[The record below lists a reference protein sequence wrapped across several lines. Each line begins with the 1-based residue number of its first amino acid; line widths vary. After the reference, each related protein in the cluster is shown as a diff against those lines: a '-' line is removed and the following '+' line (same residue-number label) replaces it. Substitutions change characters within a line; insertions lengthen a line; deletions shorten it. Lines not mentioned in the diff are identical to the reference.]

1 MYNKTNV
8 NSKCS
13 MRIIEGCKGQTPL
26 ASLPPE
32 LAPASLESGPST
44 LPNATGWT
52 FRGENKNALRDVIE
66 LRAWKAGEV
75 VATCLLSLRHRGEG
89 NTEAQPWS
97 AHVPAA
103 PASCSSDGHLA
114 ALKTSNGMDCLHKVR
129 RTDNVP

>member
-1 MYNKTNV
+1 MQHENNQRVQGTNT
-8 NSKCS
+8 SS
-13 MRIIEGCKGQTPL
+13 Q
-26 ASLPPE
+26 S
-32 LAPASLESGPST
+32 APKSWHQPAPESGPST

-52 FRGENKNALRDVIE
+52 FRGKNKNALRDVIE

-103 PASCSSDGHLA
+103 PASCSSDRHLA
-114 ALKTSNGMDCLHKVR
+114 ALRNKQWNGLL
-129 RTDNVP
+129 T